1 VQVTCILVKREFVV
15 VRQSS
20 GRQQNLVTLFMRAAH
35 AMTDE
40 LVARIT
46 AAGFPNLRASH
57 GRLFENLDPQG
68 TRLSELAARAQVTH
82 QSMSELYA
90 SLEKAGYVERRPD
103 PADGRA
109 KLVCLTPLGRRMLR
123 FAVGEIAAIETTW
136 FGKMPRAAGT
146 EALRAALH
154 AALRDHLA
162 PPDSPNGVV
171 VGGPDGGRR
180 HAPRR
185 PSQG

>member
-1 VQVTCILVKREFVV
+1 V
-15 VRQSS
+15 VRESS
-20 GRQQNLVTLFMRAAH
+20 GRQQNLVTLFMLVAH
-35 AMTDE
+35 VMTDE

-46 AAGFPNLRASH
+46 AAGFPHLRASH

-90 SLEKAGYVERRPD
+90 SLETTGYVERRPD

-123 FAVGEIAAIETTW
+123 FAVGEIATIETAW
-136 FGKMPRAAGT
+136 FGKLPRGAGPH
-146 EALRAALH
+146 ALRVALQ
-154 AALRDHLA
+154 AALRDHLE
-162 PPDSPNGVV
+162 PPSSPNGVAL
-171 VGGPDGGRR
+171 GRLPAARRRVSRGSSR
-180 HAPRR
+180 H
-185 PSQG
+185 

>member
-1 VQVTCILVKREFVV
+1 MVRE
-15 VRQSS
+15 SS
-20 GRQQNLVTLFMRAAH
+20 GRQQNLVTLFMLVAH

-68 TRLSELAARAQVTH
+68 TRLSDLAARAQVTH

-90 SLEKAGYVERRPD
+90 SLAKAGYVERRPD

-123 FAVGEIAAIETTW
+123 FAVGEIASIESAW
-136 FGKMPRAAGT
+136 FGKMPRAAGPQ
-146 EALRAALH
+146 ALRAALQ
-154 AALRDHLA
+154 AALCDHLA
-162 PPDSPNGVV
+162 PRSSPNGVA
-171 VGGPDGGRR
+171 PDRLDGGRR
-180 HAPRR
+180 SVPRGLR
-185 PSQG
+185 RH

>member
-1 VQVTCILVKREFVV
+1 LIV
-15 VRQSS
+15 VRESS
-20 GRQQNLVTLFMRAAH
+20 GRQQNLVTLFMLVAH

-68 TRLSELAARAQVTH
+68 TRLSDLAARARVTH

-90 SLEKAGYVERRPD
+90 SLEKGGYVERRPD

-123 FAVGEIAAIETTW
+123 FAVGEIATIETAW
-136 FGKMPRAAGT
+136 FGEMPRAAGV
-146 EALRAALH
+146 EGLRAALQ
-154 AALRDHLA
+154 AALRDQLA
-162 PPDSPNGVV
+162 PFGSPNGVALDRPHGARRSV
-171 VGGPDGGRR
+171 PRGAGG
-180 HAPRR
+180 H
-185 PSQG
+185 

>member
-1 VQVTCILVKREFVV
+1 MQVACITVKGVVAV
-15 VRQSS
+15 VRESS
-20 GRQQNLVTLFMRAAH
+20 GRQQNLVTLFLLAAH
-35 AMTDE
+35 AMTDA

-68 TRLSELAARAQVTH
+68 TRLSDLAARAQMTH

-90 SLEKAGYVERRPD
+90 SLEKAGYLERRPD

-123 FAVGEIAAIETTW
+123 FAVGEIATIEAAW
-136 FGKMPRAAGT
+136 FGKMPRAAGP
-146 EALRAALH
+146 EALRAALK

-162 PPDSPNGVV
+162 PPGSPNGVAMAEPRSASRPV
-171 VGGPDGGRR
+171 QRGPSRR
-180 HAPRR
+180 
-185 PSQG
+185 